1 MCGIAGIWGTPPGQ
15 VWDNTRR
22 RVAAEAMAQSLAS
35 RGPDDSGVWQDI
47 DAGLALAHRRLSILD
62 LSKEG
67 AQPMRSADGRYVI
80 IFNGEIYNFVEL
92 RDELVA
98 QGHSF
103 RGGSDT
109 EVLLNGIVAWGVR
122 DTLLRANGMFAFA
135 LWDCAVGSLTLAR
148 DRLGKKPLYVA
159 CQGGALVFGSELKAL
174 LAVPD
179 FKTMID
185 PVAARAYAHF
195 GFIPGDVSIFEG
207 VSKLVPGTVE
217 IYSAPGEAP
226 ERIYYWRVEEV
237 VEAAQAEP
245 FSGDRTEA
253 AIELKALIRD
263 AVRVRCRSDVPLGA
277 FLSGGID
284 STIVTALMA
293 GETNGPTRTYTIGFE
308 DAGYDESSHAR
319 IVADALNCRHTEAVL
334 GPDDLLAVAESLPKI
349 FDEPFADVSQVPT
362 CLVSSLARAEV
373 EVCLSGD
380 GGDEVFGG
388 YHRHFMSSQYWPRL
402 SVVPWHLR
410 AGLSKLALAL
420 EGGSG
425 HLMSGLL
432 ARMGS
437 EKGRLRNPGDKL
449 GKVLRAL
456 AAVDLEDLHEILL
469 TQGRDRLPAE
479 LAMQISGLL
488 RRPNRIGAKLGAG
501 RTMMLLDTLSYLPDD
516 ILVKA
521 DRASMAVGLE
531 LRSPLLDYRVMEF
544 AWRLPEAWLIDA
556 GGKRIL
562 KEVLA
567 GLLPK
572 ELFERPKMGFAVPI
586 GDWLRGPLKNWAEQ
600 MLGDGYDDLV
610 YSKQDIMR
618 DWRDH
623 QRGRIDC
630 GHHLWRAL
638 MWQAWRESW
647 NV

>member
-1 MCGIAGIWGTPPGQ
+1 MCGISGIWGTPTGQ
-15 VWDNTRR
+15 TWDSAQRR
-22 RVAAEAMAQSLAS
+22 AVAEAMVQTLVS
-35 RGPDDSGVWQDI
+35 RGPDDSGIWQDM
-47 DAGLALAHRRLSILD
+47 DAGLVLAHRRLSILD

-67 AQPMRSADGRYVI
+67 AQPMVSSDGRYVL

-92 RDELVA
+92 RDELIA
-98 QGHSF
+98 QGYSF

-109 EVLLNGIVAWGVR
+109 EVLLNGIVAWGVC

-135 LWDCAVGSLTLAR
+135 LWDCVAGSLTLAR

-159 CQGGALVFGSELKAL
+159 CQGGVLVFGSELKAL
-174 LAVPD
+174 LALPD
-179 FKTMID
+179 FKAMID

-195 GFIPGDVSIFEG
+195 GFIPGDISIFAG

-217 IYSAPGEAP
+217 VYSAPGEAP
-226 ERIYYWRVEEV
+226 ERIYYWRFEDVI
-237 VEAAQAEP
+237 EAAQAEP
-245 FSGDRTEA
+245 FLGDREEA
-253 AIELKALIRD
+253 AVELQALIRD
-263 AVRVRCRSDVPLGA
+263 AVHVRCRSDVPLGA
-277 FLSGGID
+277 FLSGGVD

-293 GETNGPTRTYTIGFE
+293 SETDSPTRTYTIGFE
-308 DAGYDESSHAR
+308 DAGYDESGHAR
-319 IVADALNCRHTEAVL
+319 LVADAFNCHHTEMIL
-334 GPDDLLAVAESLPKI
+334 GPDDLLATVEALPKI

-362 CLVSSLARAEV
+362 CLVSRLARAEV

-402 SVVPWHLR
+402 NVVPWHLR

-425 HLMSGLL
+425 RLMSDLL

-437 EKGRLRNPGDKL
+437 EKGRLRTPSEKL
-449 GKVLRAL
+449 GKTLRAL
-456 AAVDLEDLHEILL
+456 AATNLEDLHEILL
-469 TQGRDRLPAE
+469 AQGRDRLPAE
-479 LAMQISGLL
+479 FAAQVSGLL
-488 RRPNRIGAKLGAG
+488 RRPSRVEPGLGAG
-501 RTMMLLDTLSYLPDD
+501 RTMMLFDTLSYLPDD

-531 LRSPLLDYRVMEF
+531 LRSPLLDHRVMEF
-544 AWRLPEAWLIDA
+544 AWRLPETWLIDA

-567 GLLPK
+567 GLMPK

-586 GDWLRGPLKNWAEQ
+586 GDWLRGPLKGWAEQ
-600 MLGDGYDDLV
+600 VLGDGYDDLI

-623 QRGRIDC
+623 QLGRVEC

-638 MWQAWRESW
+638 MWRAWRESW